1 VEEKGKMNMPG
12 MQDYLKPSKP
22 RKFTL
27 AREMTLEEALAK
39 LNERA
44 AAFPTKFA
52 IKKGI
57 TGTHIEFEEKFRA
70 KPCLSVKGSEV
81 TILKIVN
88 SSSTNVSVGGHSF
101 RTDDASVMKN
111 GFKGAMDI
119 PVKGE
124 QYFCQ
129 IGDIAEKVL
138 TGQPVEDYVA
148 PPEET
153 PAPSPEGGAAKAD
166 VPPKDW
172 LTTLLLEIF
181 LGGLGIH
188 RFYVG
193 KTGTGILFL
202 LTGGIF
208 GIGWIVDL
216 IKIVTGKFQDKQGRY
231 ITKEAKAG

>member
-1 VEEKGKMNMPG
+1 

-27 AREMTLEEALAK
+27 GSEMTLEEILEK
-39 LNERA
+39 LNARA
-44 AAFPTKFA
+44 AAFPTTFA

-57 TGTHIEFEEKFRA
+57 TGTHIEFEEKYRA

-88 SSSTNVSVGGHSF
+88 ANSTHVSVGGHSF

-111 GFKGAMDI
+111 GVKGAMDI

-124 QYFCQ
+124 EYFCQ
-129 IGDIAEKVL
+129 IGDIAEKIL

-153 PAPSPEGGAAKAD
+153 PAPAAAAGGAAKAD

-181 LGGLGIH
+181 LGGLGVH

-193 KTGTGILFL
+193 KIGTGILYL
-202 LTGGIF
+202 LTAGLF

-216 IKIVTGKFQDKQGRY
+216 IMILTGKFTDKQGRL
-231 ITKEAKAG
+231 ITKETKAG